1 VLWLQDPNKSNADNV
16 NHISRERSRLF
27 KNKTGYVNGK
37 VNTLQTNNN
46 NKNVRDL
53 YRGISLQ
60 GSLRSGNAKNGC
72 QSTWRGIPKALIFYI
87 HKTWR
92 HSV

>member
-16 NHISRERSRLF
+16 NHISREHSRLF
-27 KNKTGYVNGK
+27 KNKKTEYVNGK
-37 VNTLQTNNN
+37 VIALQTNNN

-60 GSLRSGNAKNGC
+60 STLTSENVINGC
-72 QSTWRGIPKALIFYI
+72 QSTCLASQRL
-87 HKTWR
+87 
-92 HSV
+92 